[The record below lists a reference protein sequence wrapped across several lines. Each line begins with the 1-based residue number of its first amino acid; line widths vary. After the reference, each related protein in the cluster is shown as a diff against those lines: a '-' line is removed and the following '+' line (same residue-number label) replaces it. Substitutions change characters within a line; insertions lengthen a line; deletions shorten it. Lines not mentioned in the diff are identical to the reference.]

1 MGFYANQILPR
12 FIDKALSVGEIMKYR
27 GQTAEGLHGRVVE
40 IGFGSGLNVE
50 KYPAEVTHVYAV
62 DPSLVGRRLA
72 ARRVAASHAEVE
84 YVGLDGQSLPL
95 DDESCDSA
103 LSTYTLCTIPD
114 VAAALQEVRRVLR
127 PGGRFHVFEHG
138 LSRDEK
144 VARRQRRFN
153 PIQRRL
159 GGGCRLDRDHWE
171 LLTDA
176 GFELRTHAEFYGR
189 GPRIIAA
196 YYRGVA
202 VKPG

>member
-1 MGFYANQILPR
+1 MA
-12 FIDKALSVGEIMKYR
+12 ASTCSS
-27 GQTAEGLHGRVVE
+27 TA
-40 IGFGSGLNVE
+40 S
-50 KYPAEVTHVYAV
+50 PAEV
-62 DPSLVGRRLA
+62 LA
-72 ARRVAASHAEVE
+72 ALANERGREWVAVTDHAED
-84 YVGLDGQSLPL
+84 L
-95 DDESCDSA
+95 
-103 LSTYTLCTIPD
+103 TMN
-114 VAAALQEVRRVLR
+114 
-127 PGGRFHVFEHG
+127 G